1 MRILVVIALLLVSPA
16 VRSDIVTIGGLN
28 NSPSLPTSG
37 RQAFG
42 GNGSVN
48 TYGIAQS
55 FQFSQDFRITNLK
68 ANLFMTSIGPGY
80 FRVNLYSGNSRPQNL
95 ISILSYDSFRNIGQT
110 ANSYISVSPIEN
122 ITVTANQKYWIAVQ
136 LDDPYYSSAKKWAF
150 NDTNQFNNNQSYSDW
165 AVASGFDYLNTSWTV
180 QPTASNHQMGLLIT
194 GETTAVPEPGTLI
207 LTATTLAVAAIGVY
221 INRRRKSRKE
231 LAI

>member
-1 MRILVVIALLLVSPA
+1 MRILVVIALLMVSPA

-68 ANLFMTSIGPGY
+68 ANLFMTSVYPGN
-80 FRVNLYSGNSRPQNL
+80 FRVNLYSGNSMPNNL
-95 ISILSYDSFRNIGQT
+95 ISILSYNSFAKIGQT
-110 ANSYISVSPIEN
+110 ANSYIDVSPIEN
-122 ITVTANQKYWIAVQ
+122 ITVTANQKYWIAIQ
-136 LDDPYYSSAKKWAF
+136 LDDSYFSSAK
-150 NDTNQFNNNQSYSDW
+150 NGHLMTQINLITIS
-165 AVASGFDYLNTSWTV
+165 LTRI
-180 QPTASNHQMGLLIT
+180 GLLQPGQTILIPPGQSNLPLQIT
-194 GETTAVPEPGTLI
+194 
-207 LTATTLAVAAIGVY
+207 
-221 INRRRKSRKE
+221 KWDC
-231 LAI
+231 